1 MKDFYFDYEAAVIS
15 HGRETADAARRFY
28 TLYTGRMVEWIGSIW
43 DKETGGFY
51 FSPSARD
58 TDGYYPDIESTG
70 QALGV
75 LQDLGLTPDPWT
87 FPEPFRTRAVNF
99 LRELQD
105 EDGFFYHPQW
115 GKDINT
121 SRRARDLASATL
133 FIEGLGSSLKYPS
146 ALEQMKAATENGSAD
161 SSAIPEHLRSEET
174 FISYLDSL
182 EVNRNSYSA
191 GQTIAM
197 QAPQIA
203 AVGLGD
209 VCIRYLNEHQLD
221 NGIWESELNYAT
233 ANGMLKICH
242 AYNALGADLPR
253 LDKVVDATITTVLAP
268 ETPKAIVDV
277 FNPLMQINY
286 LRNIVAR
293 SDDPNRLSEA
303 DRIIASRAVT
313 ILDVTREKLSIFALA
328 DGSFAYYPLDHV
340 YGDGQW
346 SQGKIV
352 APACTEG
359 NMNATQLANASRIL
373 IMEALAIDPGLPYTT
388 RDGEKFFST
397 IILYRAIDE

>member
-1 MKDFYFDYEAAVIS
+1 MRDFKFDYDAAVIS
-15 HGRETADAARRFY
+15 HDRKTADAARRFY
-28 TLYTGRMVEWIGSIW
+28 TLYTGGLVEWIGSIW

-58 TDGYYPDIESTG
+58 TDGFDPDIESTG

-87 FPEPFRTRAVNF
+87 FPEPFRTKAVNF

-133 FIEGLGSSLKYPS
+133 FIEGLGSTLKYPS
-146 ALEQMKAATENGSAD
+146 ALEQMKSAVESDSAD
-161 SSAIPEHLRSEET
+161 SDAIPVHLRSEKA

-182 EVNRNSYSA
+182 DVNGNSYSA

-209 VCIRYLNEHQLD
+209 ACIRYLSEHQFD
-221 NGIWESELNYAT
+221 NGIWEPTLNYAT

-242 AYNALGADLPR
+242 AYNALGAELPR
-253 LDKVVDATITTVLAP
+253 LDKIVDATITTVLDP
-268 ETPKAIVDV
+268 EPPKAIVDV
-277 FNPLMQINY
+277 FNPLMQIHY

-293 SDDPNRLSEA
+293 SDDPTRLAAA
-303 DRIIASRAVT
+303 DEIIATRAVE
-313 ILDVTREKLSIFALA
+313 ILDVTREKLSVFALP
-328 DGSFAYYPLDHV
+328 DGSFGYYPPDHV

-352 APACTEG
+352 APGCTEG

-373 IMEALAIDPGLPYTT
+373 IMEALAIDPGLPYTVE
-388 RDGEKFFST
+388 DGERFFSS
-397 IILYRAIDE
+397 ILL